1 MKIVLLFIFLFTTTS
16 LGQELNCRVDV
27 NFENVPVRNRELL
40 ADFASAIETYI
51 NTTRFTNEN
60 WGRKIECSM
69 NIFFTGASSDVDYSA
84 QIVVVSQRPIYQST
98 KQSPMLK
105 INDGKWQFM
114 WKKEYPLYPNQTT
127 FDPLTSFL
135 DFYAMIII
143 GMDRDSFER
152 EGGTPYFRRA
162 QDIVNLGASS
172 STNLGWQFSSSVYSR
187 LGLVNDIF
195 SGTYSF
201 FRNSIFDY
209 HYGIDIFA
217 KKKQLGQQ
225 KIAGLVNGL
234 WIQYERLGSI
244 SSVYIRA
251 FFDAKHGEIVDH
263 LIGYPDIEIFNKLK
277 KIDPPHSA
285 NYDTAMQ

>member
-1 MKIVLLFIFLFTTTS
+1 MKIVLLFIFLLTTA
-16 LGQELNCRVDV
+16 LQGQELNCRVDA

-60 WGRKIECSM
+60 WEQKIDCSM
-69 NIFFTGASSDVDYSA
+69 SIFFTGANSDVDYSA
-84 QIVVVSQRPIYQST
+84 QIVVVSQRPIYKST
-98 KQSPMLK
+98 NQSPMLK
-105 INDGKWQFM
+105 INDGQWQFR
-114 WKKEYPLYPNQTT
+114 WEKGHPLYPNQAT

-143 GMDRDSFER
+143 GMDKDSFER

-162 QDIVNLGASS
+162 QDIVNLGATSNS
-172 STNLGWQFSSSVYSR
+172 NLGWQSSSSVYSR
-187 LGLVNDIF
+187 WGLVNDIF

-217 KKKQLGQQ
+217 QNKQLGQQ
-225 KIAGLVNGL
+225 KIADLVSGL
-234 WIQYERLGSI
+234 WIQYEKVGSI

-251 FFDAKHGEIVDH
+251 FFDAKYGEIIDH
-263 LIGYPDIEIFNKLK
+263 LIGYADTEIFNKLK

-285 NYDTAMQ
+285 RYDAAMQ

>member
-1 MKIVLLFIFLFTTTS
+1 MKIVLLFIFLLTITS

-60 WGRKIECSM
+60 WEQKIDCSM
-69 NIFFTGASSDVDYSA
+69 SIFFTGASSDVDYSA

-105 INDGKWQFM
+105 INDGKWQFR
-114 WKKEYPLYPNQTT
+114 WEKEHPLYPNQTT

-143 GMDRDSFER
+143 GMDKDSFER

-172 STNLGWQFSSSVYSR
+172 SSNLGWQFSSSVYSR

-217 KKKQLGQQ
+217 KNKQLGQQ
-225 KIAGLVNGL
+225 KIADLVNGL

-244 SSVYIRA
+244 SSVYIRT

-263 LIGYPDIEIFNKLK
+263 LTGYPDIEIFNKLK